1 MKNILL
7 LKNKLYLWWIFEEN
21 ETKFVFFYNLQSSS
35 LFQLMVKQY
44 ITHNLCESIKVK
56 DGERL
61 SIYISQQDFTLSQKG
76 NILTFI
82 YVYYLSM
89 YTIYLCLLKDWFV
102 C

>member
-61 SIYISQQDFTLSQKG
+61 SIYITARLYPEPKRQYSHIYLC
-76 NILTFI
+76 ILFI

-89 YTIYLCLLKDWFV
+89 PS
-102 C
+102 